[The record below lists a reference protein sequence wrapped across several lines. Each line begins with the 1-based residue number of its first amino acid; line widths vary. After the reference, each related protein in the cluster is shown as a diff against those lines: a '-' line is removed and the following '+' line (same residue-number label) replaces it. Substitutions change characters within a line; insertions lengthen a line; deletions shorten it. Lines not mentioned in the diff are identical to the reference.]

1 MSIKYYNWY
10 YFMEV
15 ILVELW
21 TSKIVILVSD
31 HWNKGQ
37 IHSPGGR
44 SSHTFFNNWKK
55 KQVESGK
62 GIEDINNVNHRPTL
76 INIVS
81 IASSKRKLSPIM
93 PETMF
98 FSSTH
103 KIFNTLV
110 LCWAI
115 KKITQSIFSYPCG
128 NQPKISWNHR
138 IGTE

>member
-37 IHSPGGR
+37 IHSLGGR

-55 KQVESGK
+55 KQVEGGK
-62 GIEDINNVNHRPTL
+62 DIEDINNINHRPTL
-76 INIVS
+76 IKMVS
-81 IASSKRKLSPIM
+81 TASSSRKLSPIM

-103 KIFNTLV
+103 KILNTLV

-115 KKITQSIFSYPCG
+115 KKKSLRVYSLILVETSQKSAEIT
-128 NQPKISWNHR
+128 
-138 IGTE
+138 